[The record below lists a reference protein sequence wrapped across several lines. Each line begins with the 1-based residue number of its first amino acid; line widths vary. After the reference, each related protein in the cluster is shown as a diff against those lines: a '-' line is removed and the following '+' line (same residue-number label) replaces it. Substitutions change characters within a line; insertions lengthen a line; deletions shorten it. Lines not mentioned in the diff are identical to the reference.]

1 MGDYPRTQLWQDF
14 QQRMT
19 LLKIT
24 LICLIYTTVI
34 SAAPREI
41 RSYNRCGASWLKLKC
56 PDCSSSGQ
64 QCTEWT
70 LQQCKQCNLGPKAAL
85 NNYNA
90 GHAGHVGKNHNGGN
104 HGDNHSLNK
113 DNNIIEGNNNN
124 GGFLNPNAANNNMGG
139 NNQSGNNN
147 TGDNNG
153 STNSGNTNS
162 GNTNSANTNS
172 GNTNSGNG
180 SNNKGNNNG
189 NTITDSN
196 NINTVVHF
204 KIS

>member
-14 QQRMT
+14 QQRMA
-19 LLKIT
+19 LLKVT

-41 RSYNRCGASWLKLKC
+41 RSYNICGASWLKVKC

-70 LQQCKQCNLGPKAAL
+70 LQQCKKCNLGPKAEL
-85 NNYNA
+85 NNHKA
-90 GHAGHVGKNHNGGN
+90 GHAGHIGNHHYAGNHN
-104 HGDNHSLNK
+104 LNK
-113 DNNIIEGNNNN
+113 DNNINGGNNNN
-124 GGFLNPNAANNNMGG
+124 GGFHNSNKYFRNPNAGNYNNGG
-139 NNQSGNNN
+139 NNQRGNNN

-162 GNTNSANTNS
+162 GNTNS
-172 GNTNSGNG
+172 GNG
-180 SNNKGNNNG
+180 SNNKGDNNG
-189 NTITDSN
+189 NTITNSN
-196 NINTVVHF
+196 NTNTVVNF
-204 KIS
+204 NIS